1 MWPEYTV
8 AALAAPVAVVALEP
22 VALRTGLLRRGRFW
36 AAIALVL
43 AFQVPVDGWLTM
55 RSAPIVSYDDRVTSG
70 IRVPFDIPV
79 EDFGFGFAL
88 AALTLFLWECNGP
101 RVSRAG
107 PAAATAAVPR
117 TTRRPTTRRPR
128 GSRRTPPVH
137 RRRRRR

>member
-1 MWPEYTV
+1 MWPEYTL
-8 AALAAPVAVVALEP
+8 AALAAPAAVVALEL

-55 RSAPIVSYDDRVTSG
+55 RSAPIVSYDDRFTSG

-88 AALTLFLWECNGP
+88 AALTLFLWERNRRLSRAG
-101 RVSRAG
+101 RAG
-107 PAAATAAVPR
+107 PAAVTAAVSR

-128 GSRRTPPVH
+128 GSRQTPPVH
-137 RRRRRR
+137 R